1 MINKREINS
10 IVFPLALP
18 ELAPQRNSL
27 ERLPNEVLSKP
38 LIRLS
43 GLRNLPTMRPTDI
56 VIDVEKNLFIR
67 YCYKI
72 K

>member
-10 IVFPLALP
+10 IVFPLVLP

-56 VIDVEKNLFIR
+56 VIDV
-67 YCYKI
+67 
-72 K
+72 